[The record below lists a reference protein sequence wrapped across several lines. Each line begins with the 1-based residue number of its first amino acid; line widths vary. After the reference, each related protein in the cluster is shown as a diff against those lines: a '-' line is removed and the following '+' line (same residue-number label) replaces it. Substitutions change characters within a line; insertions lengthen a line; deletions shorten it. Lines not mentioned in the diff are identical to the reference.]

1 MWPSHPGAGWQGQ
14 LIERPSSAVG
24 KPGVK
29 PDAPSALERG
39 RQKQRFP
46 LESADKDQPRRPA
59 NQNTDPD
66 VADLT
71 NPKFPALNR
80 FSNPN
85 LHSCPQM

>member
-46 LESADKDQPRRPA
+46 LESADKDQPDAR
-59 NQNTDPD
+59 QIKI
-66 VADLT
+66 LT
-71 NPKFPALNR
+71 
-80 FSNPN
+80 
-85 LHSCPQM
+85 QMSRI